1 MQRLQPLSES
11 ERELL
16 RQKHPLLAWWLA
28 ELIEAHAHPQRKEA
42 AREARVPVETKEA
55 A

>member
-1 MQRLQPLSES
+1 MKRLQPLSES
-11 ERELL
+11 GRELL

-28 ELIEAHAHPQRKEA
+28 ELIEAHEHPRRKEA
-42 AREARVPVETKEA
+42 KREQRVDSDVKEA